1 MTGLL
6 ETLLVAAFLAG
17 LLGGVH
23 CAAMCG
29 GIVGAVCSTRGGAA
43 RWLRAF
49 GFNGG
54 RITTYVLAGAGAGA
68 LGEGA
73 LWLRGDVVTHHIAM
87 TIAGTALLILALY
100 VAGVAPLVRAVES
113 AGAVLWR
120 HIQPLSG
127 QFLPADTLPRAFG
140 LGLVWGWLPCG
151 MVYAVLLTA
160 AATGDALHGALVMAV
175 FGAGTLPNVLA
186 FSLVVQRFR
195 GAGRSRGARI
205 AAALA
210 IAGVGLFG
218 VWKAAHAY
226 AVSSAVV

>member
-1 MTGLL
+1 MLESLL
-6 ETLLVAAFLAG
+6 IAAFLAG

-29 GIVGAVCSTRGGAA
+29 GIVGAACSTRGSAA
-43 RWLRAF
+43 RWLHAF

-54 RITTYVLAGAGAGA
+54 RIATYALAGAGAGA
-68 LGEGA
+68 LGEGV
-73 LWLRGDVVTHHIAM
+73 LWLRGDAVTHHIAI
-87 TIAGTALLILALY
+87 TVAGVALLILALY

-120 HIQPLSG
+120 RIQPLSRR
-127 QFLPADTLPRAFG
+127 FLPADTPWRAFG

-160 AATGDALHGALVMAV
+160 AATGDALHGALVMAA
-175 FGAGTLPNVLA
+175 FGAGTLPNLLA

-195 GAGRSRGARI
+195 GTGRSTVARV

-218 VWKAAHAY
+218 VLKAAHA
-226 AVSSAVV
+226 SAFSVAALLIR